1 MTFTF
6 DPPLRLRTEPP
17 TGVRDLD
24 QAADI
29 VRRYARDH
37 ADTKAEWVLHRI
49 EGAAGDEEERDAGL
63 AFRAW
68 AESAGLV
75 DLP

>member
-1 MTFTF
+1 MSFSF
-6 DPPLRLRTEPP
+6 DPALRLRTDPP
-17 TGVRDLD
+17 ASVRDLD
-24 QAADI
+24 EAAEL

-37 ADTKAEWVLHRI
+37 ADKKAEWVLHRI
-49 EGAAGDEEERDAGL
+49 EGATGDEEERDAGL